1 MARWSSRR
9 HRGCH
14 SNETCAPLGFTNPN
28 NRGGPSCV
36 WPQADTAVATIRDAA
51 RLFGAHGGR
60 SSVRLEHR
68 VVVPGVAGSNPVG
81 HPRAAFFLTAV
92 GGGAASYERQGV
104 TVQTEVSESGRFE
117 RTLTVRI
124 ENEELDAA
132 TKKAAARISRQM
144 KIKGFRPGRAPVRV
158 VERMAGADYVRS
170 EAIDEAIQDAVP
182 AAIDEAGLEPVTVP
196 SVAAVRDESE
206 DGYVEIDVVVTLW
219 PVLDALPDLGE
230 FEIEVEDPAVT
241 KEEIDEQIDAL
252 RNQFAELED
261 HKGEL
266 GDGDFA
272 MIDLA
277 VSQGGTSIDDASAK
291 DMMYEVGSGS
301 FISGLDALLLG
312 AEVGATVSGDATLP
326 EGYTDH
332 GGEDVTLEVTIKEAK
347 KKVLP
352 ELTDEMVSN
361 ATEFETVEELLE
373 TLDRNMYAYKV
384 HAQRALLQ
392 DKVVQYVL
400 NEIDL
405 DLPSALVDAEVQ
417 ARVRNLESRLGGDDI
432 SIENYLEI
440 IGQTEAEFIASMRDQ
455 ADHALSTRV
464 LLESIAAIENYEV
477 TDDDLRDHIEHM
489 LQGQPGDVDELVGA
503 WKSSGQIESLTSDI
517 LRERA
522 LASLVDSAEPVDADG
537 NPVDLTPVVI
547 DEPDED
553 IDEVAEEDESAESAD
568 ESPEAPEEPEDAAE
582 DLENE

>member
-1 MARWSSRR
+1 
-9 HRGCH
+9 
-14 SNETCAPLGFTNPN
+14 
-28 NRGGPSCV
+28 
-36 WPQADTAVATIRDAA
+36 
-51 RLFGAHGGR
+51 
-60 SSVRLEHR
+60 
-68 VVVPGVAGSNPVG
+68 
-81 HPRAAFFLTAV
+81 
-92 GGGAASYERQGV
+92 
-104 TVQTEVSESGRFE
+104 
-117 RTLTVRI
+117 
-124 ENEELDAA
+124 
-132 TKKAAARISRQM
+132 
-144 KIKGFRPGRAPVRV
+144 
-158 VERMAGADYVRS
+158 
-170 EAIDEAIQDAVP
+170 
-182 AAIDEAGLEPVTVP
+182 
-196 SVAAVRDESE
+196 
-206 DGYVEIDVVVTLW
+206 
-219 PVLDALPDLGE
+219 
-230 FEIEVEDPAVT
+230 
-241 KEEIDEQIDAL
+241 
-252 RNQFAELED
+252 
-261 HKGEL
+261 
-266 GDGDFA
+266 

-277 VSQGGTSIDDASAK
+277 VTQGGTSIDDASAK
-291 DMMYEVGSGS
+291 DMMYEVGSES

-312 AEVGATVSGDATLP
+312 AEVGATVNGDATLP

-373 TLDRNMYAYKV
+373 TLDRNMLAHKV
-384 HAQRALLQ
+384 HTQRALLQ

-417 ARVRNLESRLGGDDI
+417 ARVRNLEARLGDDV
-432 SIENYLEI
+432 SIQDYLEI

-477 TDDDLRDHIEHM
+477 TDDDLRDHVEHM

-517 LRERA
+517 LRARA
-522 LASLVDSAEPVDADG
+522 LASLVDSAKPVDADG
-537 NPVDLTPVVI
+537 NPVDLTPIVI

-553 IDEVAEEDESAESAD
+553 TDEVAEEDESAESAD

-582 DLENE
+582 DSENE